1 MPNKALEALKIP
13 EHLSKRK
20 KLTEAQ
26 RAAICVHHKAGISQ
40 TVLAKHFGV
49 SRGTI
54 RFITNPAAYEIAKQ
68 QRRDRYAEHYCDGRY
83 YDKATHTKDVADLR
97 RRKKIA
103 MEET

>member
-68 QRRDRYAEHYCDGRY
+68 QRRIVPLDTPKCLASTVWLLGW
-83 YDKATHTKDVADLR
+83 
-97 RRKKIA
+97 
-103 MEET
+103 